1 MNKPAAGIVTAVIA
15 IGVVGGVVYTNEKDS
30 GKKRQDDTSMN
41 ANDMRSMEPEKRPD
55 DSAKPI
61 INEVQSGTA
70 SMNIQ
75 DFDFQTEKL
84 KVKVGTKVT
93 WTNKDD
99 ARHDVAPDTDSPDFV
114 GSKLLAKGE
123 SYSFTFEKPGT
134 YTYHCSPHPYMK
146 ASVEVVE

>member
-1 MNKPAAGIVTAVIA
+1 MNKPAAGIVIAVIA
-15 IGVVGGVVYTNEKDS
+15 IGVVGGVVYKNQKDS
-30 GKKRQDDTSMN
+30 GQKHQDDTSMK
-41 ANDMRSMEPEKRPD
+41 ADDMRSMEPQKRSD
-55 DSAKPI
+55 DSAKPAV
-61 INEVQSGTA
+61 NEVQSGTV

-99 ARHDVAPDTDSPDFV
+99 ARHDVTPDSESPDFV
-114 GSKLLAKGE
+114 ASKLLAKGE

-134 YTYHCSPHPYMK
+134 YAYHCSPHPYMK
-146 ASVEVVE
+146 ASVEVIE